1 LTKKKIKVV
10 VEKVMKWK
18 QIVEALNTPEG
29 EERIQE
35 MTSELERLMVGLDE
49 KVKTTTYSKKN
60 SSKKTPGKKTSGK
73 KSTPST
79 SKLPSEWPAL

>member
-1 LTKKKIKVV
+1 LTKRKIKAV

-49 KVKTTTYSKKN
+49 KVKTKT
-60 SSKKTPGKKTSGK
+60 SSKKTSSKKTSSK
-73 KSTPST
+73 KSIPST
-79 SKLPSEWPAL
+79 SKSPSEWPAL